1 MALQENTFPKR
12 KTLHLKDCDYSA
24 PGAYFV
30 TICTHNRKNTL
41 SSIVG
46 AIHESPAGSVP
57 DDIASVRLSA
67 SGKIVEQVL
76 QHLPPHLG
84 VLLDSYVIM
93 LNHVHLILVVLDEDG
108 RAIRESPLQVCG
120 VESRSTLSKAVGYI
134 KMNATKEIRRT
145 QNVSAVWQRG
155 YHDHVIRHRRD
166 YEEIAVYIREN
177 PLRWR
182 YDCFYTE

>member
-46 AIHESPAGSVP
+46 
-57 DDIASVRLSA
+57 
-67 SGKIVEQVL
+67 
-76 QHLPPHLG
+76 
-84 VLLDSYVIM
+84 
-93 LNHVHLILVVLDEDG
+93 
-108 RAIRESPLQVCG
+108 AIRESPLQVCG